1 MTQLKIKKVEIFA
14 TGDPNAE
21 TVRWAYY
28 MDEIFTTNII
38 CKITTECGLVGLGAT
53 IAYTEHD
60 FDLSILEAVK
70 PYLPG
75 LIGKSAHDREAIW
88 DWMASRPNWM
98 AFPTISIIDIALWDL
113 AAKNAKQPLYQFL
126 GAKREKIL
134 SYAST
139 PMFDTEIEYM
149 KYIEE
154 CIEEGFVS
162 IKVHSYCKFQDD
174 YELIKNIQKK
184 FGDSGIDFLLDVDQ
198 QYNREEAYKMAK
210 LLEDFG
216 WGWFEAPLPDHDLVG
231 YKELK
236 EKTTVPL
243 SCGGNTMISLKEF
256 QTGINFGAWTD
267 LRADV
272 TVAGGITPMLKI
284 MALAQ
289 ANNMR
294 CEVQSWGMTLTQAA
308 NLHIMLSHNN
318 CTYFE
323 QAFPYERFE
332 VGSKTLI
339 RTDKEGFVHAPEGY
353 GLGVELDWDEIERT
367 TLRKLVYGA

>member
-1 MTQLKIKKVEIFA
+1 MKELQIKKVEIFA
-14 TGDPNAE
+14 TGDPKAE

-28 MDEIFTTNII
+28 MDEIYTTNII
-38 CKITTECGLVGLGAT
+38 CKITTTCGLVGLGAT

-60 FDLSILEAVK
+60 FDLSIAEAVK

-75 LIGKSAHDREAIW
+75 LIGKSALDREAIW

-113 AAKNAKQPLYQFL
+113 AGKHAKLPLYQLL
-126 GAKREKIL
+126 GAKKDKIL

-139 PMFDTEIEYM
+139 PMFDTEPEYM
-149 KYIEE
+149 TYIQD
-154 CIEEGFVS
+154 CIDAGFRS
-162 IKVHSYCKFQDD
+162 IKVHSYCKFKEDF
-174 YELIKNIQKK
+174 ELIQNIQKK
-184 FGDSGIDFLLDVDQ
+184 FGHKEIDFLLDVDQ
-198 QYNREEAYKMAK
+198 QYSREEAYKMAV
-210 LLEDFG
+210 LLEDYG
-216 WGWFEAPLPDHDLVG
+216 WGWFEAPLSDHDLEG
-231 YKELK
+231 YQDLMKR
-236 EKTTVPL
+236 TMIPI
-243 SCGGNTMISLKEF
+243 SCGGNTLVTLKEI
-256 QTGINFGAWTD
+256 QHGIKLGCWTD
-267 LRADV
+267 LRADA

-284 MALAQ
+284 MALAS

-323 QAFPYERFE
+323 QAYPYERFE

-339 RTDKEGFVHAPEGY
+339 RTDAEGYVHAPKGY
-353 GLGVELDWDEIERT
+353 GLGVELDWEEIERT
-367 TLRKLVYGA
+367 TLKKIVVE

>member
-1 MTQLKIKKVEIFA
+1 MKPLVIKKVEIFA
-14 TGDPNAE
+14 TGDPAAE

-28 MDEIFTTNII
+28 MGPIYTTNII
-38 CKITTECGLVGLGAT
+38 CRITTEDGYEGLGAT

-60 FDLSILEAVK
+60 FDLSIAEAVK

-75 LIGKSAHDREAIW
+75 LIGKSALDREAIW

-113 AAKNAKQPLYQFL
+113 AAKHAGLPLYQFL
-126 GAKREKIL
+126 GAKRDKIM

-139 PMFDTEIEYM
+139 PMFDTEIEYLE
-149 KYIEE
+149 YIES
-154 CIEEGFVS
+154 CVKEGFKS
-162 IKVHSYCKFQDD
+162 IKVHSYCIFSDD
-174 YELIKNIQKK
+174 VELIHAIHDK
-184 FGDSGIDFLLDVDQ
+184 FGHLDIDFLLDVDQ
-198 QYNREEAYKMAK
+198 QYSREQALEMAY
-210 LLEDFG
+210 LLEEYG
-216 WGWFEAPLPDHDLVG
+216 WGWFEAPLPDHDLEG
-231 YKELK
+231 YQMLMA
-236 EKTTVPL
+236 KTKIPL
-243 SCGGNTMISLKEF
+243 SCGGNTMISLKEI
-256 QTGINFGAWTD
+256 QHGIKLGCWTD
-267 LRADV
+267 LRADA

-339 RTDKEGFVHAPEGY
+339 RTDSEGFVHPPTGN
-353 GLGVELDWDEIERT
+353 GLGVELDWEEIERT
-367 TLRKLVYGA
+367 TLKKIVME

>member
-1 MTQLKIKKVEIFA
+1 MKELQIKKVEIFA
-14 TGDPNAE
+14 TGDPKAE

-28 MDEIFTTNII
+28 MDEIYTTNII

-53 IAYTEHD
+53 IAYTEYD
-60 FDLSILEAVK
+60 FDLSIAEAVK

-75 LIGKSAHDREAIW
+75 LVGRSALDREAIW
-88 DWMASRPNWM
+88 DWMAMRPNWM

-113 AAKNAKQPLYQFL
+113 AAKHAKLPLYQFL
-126 GAKREKIL
+126 GAKRDKIL

-139 PMFDTEIEYM
+139 PMYDTEKEYM
-149 KYIEE
+149 DYIES
-154 CIEEGFVS
+154 CVAEGFKS
-162 IKVHSYCKFQDD
+162 IKVHSYCIFKDD
-174 YELIKNIQKK
+174 FTLIQNIQKK
-184 FGDSGIDFLLDVDQ
+184 FGKLDIDFLLDVDQ
-198 QYNREEAYKMAK
+198 QYSREEAYKMAV
-210 LLEDFG
+210 LLESYG
-216 WGWFEAPLPDHDLVG
+216 WGWFEAPLPDHDLDG
-231 YKELK
+231 YAELK
-236 EKTTVPL
+236 AKTNIPL
-243 SCGGNTMISLKEF
+243 SCGGNTMVTLKEI
-256 QTGINFGAWTD
+256 QHGIRYDCWTD
-267 LRADV
+267 LRADA

-289 ANNMR
+289 ANYMR

-332 VGSKTLI
+332 IGSKTLI
-339 RTDKEGFVHAPEGY
+339 RTDSEGYVHAPEGY

-367 TLRKLVYGA
+367 TLKKIIVE

>member
-1 MTQLKIKKVEIFA
+1 MNELHIKKVEIFA

-28 MDEIFTTNII
+28 MGEIYTTNII

-60 FDLSILEAVK
+60 FDLSIAEAVK

-75 LIGKSAHDREAIW
+75 LIGRSVLDREAIW

-113 AAKNAKQPLYQFL
+113 AAKHAKLPLYQFL
-126 GAKREKIL
+126 GAKRDKIL

-139 PMFDTEIEYM
+139 PMFDTEVEYM
-149 KYIEE
+149 DYIES
-154 CIEEGFVS
+154 CVQEGFKS
-162 IKVHSYCKFQDD
+162 IKVHSYCKFSED
-174 YELIKNIQKK
+174 YELIKNIQDK
-184 FGDSGIDFLLDVDQ
+184 FGYLEIDFLLDVDQ
-198 QYNREEAYKMAK
+198 QYSREQAYKMAK
-210 LLEDFG
+210 LLEEYE
-216 WGWFEAPLPDHDLVG
+216 WGWFEAPLPDHDLEG
-231 YKELK
+231 YQELMRI
-236 EKTTVPL
+236 TTIPI
-243 SCGGNTMISLKEF
+243 SCGGNTMVTLKEI
-256 QTGINFGAWTD
+256 QHGIKLGCWTD
-267 LRADV
+267 LRADA

-284 MALAQ
+284 MSLAS
-289 ANNMR
+289 ANYMR

-332 VGSKTLI
+332 IGSKTLI
-339 RTDKEGFVHAPEGY
+339 RTDDEGYVHATEGY
-353 GLGVELDWDEIERT
+353 GLGVELDWEEVERT
-367 TLRKLVYGA
+367 TLKKIVVE

>member
-1 MTQLKIKKVEIFA
+1 MKPLIIKKIEIFA

-28 MDEIFTTNII
+28 MGPIYTTNIV
-38 CKITTECGLVGLGAT
+38 CKITTEDGYEGLGAT

-60 FDLSILEAVK
+60 FDLSISEAVK

-75 LIGKSAHDREAIW
+75 LIGKSALDRGQIW
-88 DWMASRPNWM
+88 DWLASRPNWM

-113 AAKNAKQPLYQFL
+113 AAKHAGLPLYQFL
-126 GAKREKIL
+126 GAKRDKIL

-139 PMFDTEIEYM
+139 PMFDTEVEYID
-149 KYIEE
+149 YIQS
-154 CIEEGFVS
+154 CIEHGFRS
-162 IKVHSYCKFQDD
+162 IKVHSYCKFKED
-174 YELIKNIQKK
+174 YELIKAIQEK
-184 FGDSGIDFLLDVDQ
+184 FADQDIDFLLDVDQ
-198 QYNREEAYKMAK
+198 QYSREEALKMAF
-210 LLEDFG
+210 LLEEYD
-216 WGWFEAPLPDHDLVG
+216 WGWFEAPLPDHDLDG
-231 YKELK
+231 YQDLMKR
-236 EKTTVPL
+236 THIPI
-243 SCGGNTMISLKEF
+243 SCGGNTMVTLKEI
-256 QTGINFGAWTD
+256 QHGIKLGCWTD
-267 LRADV
+267 LRADA

-289 ANNMR
+289 ANYMR

-332 VGSKTLI
+332 TGSKTLI
-339 RTDKEGFVHAPEGY
+339 RTDKDGYVHAPEGH
-353 GLGVELDWDEIERT
+353 GLGVELDWEEVERT
-367 TLRKLVYGA
+367 TLSKYTVE